1 MFDREFL
8 GSKVGAAALVSV
20 AAMVAFNIFALSYQ
34 LDHQL
39 TPHVIAVALQ
49 PVELA

>member
-8 GSKVGAAALVSV
+8 GSKVGAAALVSI
-20 AAMVAFNIFALSYQ
+20 AAMVAFNIFALYCQ
-34 LDHQL
+34 PQ
-39 TPHVIAVALQ
+39 AQVATQVLAGPLH